1 MFSVK
6 KISIITVGTIAI
18 GLGSV
23 KPVSAASL
31 YAITGLDFLPSDIN
45 DSAQVVGQNYLW
57 QNGNVIDLNTL
68 PGANNSNLFA
78 TSINNNGAIVGGG
91 LTVNESTIEQETI
104 PSQAFISDGNT
115 ISDLPRNYFC
125 TNFCPPISA
134 EDINDSGTIAL
145 IYDGRLGLV
154 QESNGTVTEAIFP
167 RGIFNIAINNQ
178 AQVVGTGVFSGGFVN
193 GVFSGNGNQTNL
205 IAASANPNSSFPPS
219 ASFANDIDDSGNI
232 VGRSLVFN
240 LSSEFNEATLWE
252 DVTQP
257 GVSLGTLGGG
267 SSDALRINNSQQV
280 VGTSTLADD
289 STQHAFL
296 WEDGNL
302 IDLNSLVDPGIGWEL
317 TSAFEINNNGDII
330 GIGNFNGEQR
340 GFIAKAVP
348 EPTSVLGVLG
358 LGLFGLSN
366 WRKRK
371 K

>member
-31 YAITGLDFLPSDIN
+31 YAITGLSFLPSDIN
-45 DSAQVVGQNYLW
+45 DSVQVVGQNYLW
-57 QNGNVIDLNTL
+57 QNGNVIDLTTL
-68 PGANNSNLFA
+68 PGANNSPIFA

-91 LTVNESTIEQETI
+91 LTVNESTTEQETI
-104 PSQAFISDGNT
+104 PSQAFISDGKI

-125 TNFCPPISA
+125 TTFCPPITA
-134 EDINDSGTIAL
+134 EDINDSGTVAL
-145 IYDGRLGLV
+145 IYDFRVGLV
-154 QESNGTVTEAIFP
+154 QQSDGTTTETLFA
-167 RGIFNIAINNQ
+167 RGIFNTAINNQ
-178 AQVVGTGVFSGGFVN
+178 NQVVGTGAFSG
-193 GVFSGNGNQTNL
+193 SGLQGIFAENGNQTTL
-205 IAASANPNSSFPPS
+205 IANASSGVPGVPQS
-219 ASFANDIDDSGNI
+219 AANDINDSSNI
-232 VGRSLVFN
+232 VGRSSTIGSTNTVF
-240 LSSEFNEATLWE
+240 ETATLWT

-267 SSDALRINNSQQV
+267 SSDALGINNSQQI
-280 VGTSTLADD
+280 VGTSTLTDD

>member
-68 PGANNSNLFA
+68 PGANNRRISA
-78 TSINNNGAIVGGG
+78 SGINNNGAIVGSIGPVSATG
-91 LTVNESTIEQETI
+91 LAS
-104 PSQAFISDGNT
+104 FISDGNT
-115 ISDLPRNYFC
+115 ISDLPITFC
-125 TNFCPPISA
+125 NNIIFCSA
-134 EDINDSGTIAL
+134 SVADINDSGTLAID
-145 IYDGRLGLV
+145 YDSRLGLV
-154 QESNGTVTEAIFP
+154 QQSDGTTRQAFLT
-167 RGIFNIAINNQ
+167 RTLLNIAINNQ
-178 AQVVGTGVFSGGFVN
+178 DQVVGTGIFSGGFVN
-193 GVFSGNGNQTNL
+193 GIVSVNGSQRTL
-205 IAASANPNSSFPPS
+205 IAAGANPNTSFPLS
-219 ASFANDIDDSGNI
+219 RSNANDIDDLGNI
-232 VGRSLVFN
+232 VG
-240 LSSEFNEATLWE
+240 SSGIFSPSTSAFEATLWE
-252 DVTQP
+252 DIAQP
-257 GVSLGTLGGG
+257 GVSLGTLGGNI
-267 SSDALRINNSQQV
+267 SDALGINNSQQI
-280 VGTSTLADD
+280 VGFSTLSD
-289 STQHAFL
+289 SSTRHAFL
-296 WEDGNL
+296 WEEGSL

-340 GFIAKAVP
+340 GFIATAVP

>member
-68 PGANNSNLFA
+68 AGANNSNLFA

-91 LTVNESTIEQETI
+91 LTVNASTTTQQTI

-125 TNFCPPISA
+125 DFSCPPITA
-134 EDINDSGTIAL
+134 EDINDSGTVVLDYA
-145 IYDGRLGLV
+145 GRLGLI
-154 QESNGTVTEAIFP
+154 QQSDGTTTQVLST
-167 RGIFNIAINNQ
+167 RLLFNIAINNQ
-178 AQVVGTGVFSGGFVN
+178 DQVVGTGVFSGSGIKATSFPRRGFTPATTETES
-193 GVFSGNGNQTNL
+193 VFFSRFTT
-205 IAASANPNSSFPPS
+205 SAN
-219 ASFANDIDDSGNI
+219 DVDDLGNI
-232 VGRSLVFN
+232 VGSSQPS
-240 LSSEFNEATLWE
+240 LSSPVIATLWE
-252 DVTQP
+252 QGTGNLP
-257 GVSLGTLGGG
+257 GVSLGTLGGTNSEAFG
-267 SSDALRINNSQQV
+267 INNSQQI
-280 VGTSTLADD
+280 VGFSTLSD
-289 STQHAFL
+289 SSTRHAFL
-296 WEDGNL
+296 WEEGSL

-317 TSAFEINNNGDII
+317 TSAFEINNGGDII
-330 GIGNFNGEQR
+330 GVGNFNGEQR
-340 GFIAKAVP
+340 GFIATAVP

-358 LGLFGLSN
+358 LGLFGLGGLL
-366 WRKRK
+366 KRK

>member
-31 YAITGLDFLPSDIN
+31 YAITGLDFRPSDIN

-57 QNGNVIDLNTL
+57 QNGNTIDLNTL

-78 TSINNNGAIVGGG
+78 RAINNNGAIVGGASVSATTG
-91 LTVNESTIEQETI
+91 QA
-104 PSQAFISDGNT
+104 AFISDGNT
-115 ISDLPRNYFC
+115 ISDLPITVCNNSTFC
-125 TNFCPPISA
+125 SA
-134 EDINDSGTIAL
+134 SVEDINDSGTVAISYQSRGF
-145 IYDGRLGLV
+145 IQQGDGTTTQVL
-154 QESNGTVTEAIFP
+154 SA
-167 RGIFNIAINNQ
+167 RGIFNIAINNRS
-178 AQVVGTGVFSGGFVN
+178 QVV
-193 GVFSGNGNQTNL
+193 
-205 IAASANPNSSFPPS
+205 ASAAFTGGSSVGLIGQAPLVAAAEPE
-219 ASFANDIDDSGNI
+219 SFYRLTRSRANDINDAGAI
-232 VGRSLVFN
+232 VGSGLVSTA
-240 LSSEFNEATLWE
+240 LSDSALEATLW
-252 DVTQP
+252 TNP
-257 GVSLGTLGGG
+257 STRGVSLGTLGGENSEAFG
-267 SSDALRINNSQQV
+267 INNSQQI
-280 VGTSTLADD
+280 VGFSTLLDN
-289 STQHAFL
+289 SIRHAFL
-296 WEDGNL
+296 WEGGEL
-302 IDLNSLVDPGIGWEL
+302 IDLNSLIDPSIGWEL

-340 GFIAKAVP
+340 GFVAKAVP